1 MVNVDA
7 LNMRSYLKANRSCF
21 HSLKK
26 SSVLVA
32 GAVNTFSLLV
42 IEKINTARYNLEHL
56 LYDKEKVV
64 AIITVP
70 RLMACHLLI

>member
-1 MVNVDA
+1 M
-7 LNMRSYLKANRSCF
+7 
-21 HSLKK
+21 
-26 SSVLVA
+26 A